1 MSLKFIQVLTKLLLL
16 VLIITQLPNLRV
28 QSLELNKANS
38 STFLQD
44 NFGYDMGDWKQNASI
59 VAVTA
64 AVVAATVFTGGLATT
79 LVAGAIGAGAV
90 ATGVGLTTA
99 FLVGNVL
106 SYLGGSVMNG
116 KLLDPKEFACGNKE
130 ADAIECVS
138 YQGGQLLTG
147 AILTEGIGLVI
158 PKGATTKVSGVTQG
172 IDDLKKMVNYVD
184 EVDEFGKVKVT
195 DIDPDTGLKRF
206 PCVSSL
212 DNQNKSLL
220 DYALVIIGVRGLSV
234 EAANCV
240 YQGADYHTQEG
251 NALKSPAP
259 KNGQLSLNNSIQI
272 KSTSPRRI
280 AMQSDNEFVIFDQ
293 TSEGVYHGHVRPWE
307 QLTPEMKSVLKKAG
321 LVKSNRN

>member
-1 MSLKFIQVLTKLLLL
+1 
-16 VLIITQLPNLRV
+16 
-28 QSLELNKANS
+28 
-38 STFLQD
+38 
-44 NFGYDMGDWKQNASI
+44 
-59 VAVTA
+59 
-64 AVVAATVFTGGLATT
+64 
-79 LVAGAIGAGAV
+79 
-90 ATGVGLTTA
+90 
-99 FLVGNVL
+99 
-106 SYLGGSVMNG
+106 
-116 KLLDPKEFACGNKE
+116 
-130 ADAIECVS
+130 
-138 YQGGQLLTG
+138 
-147 AILTEGIGLVI
+147 
-158 PKGATTKVSGVTQG
+158 
-172 IDDLKKMVNYVD
+172 MVNYVD
-184 EVDEFGKVKVT
+184 EVDELGKVKVT